1 MDIRPL
7 HDRIIV
13 RRQDDTAEQRVGG
26 IIVPDSAKEKPHRGT
41 VVAVGDGRLTDD
53 GARIP
58 LDVKAGDLVLF
69 GKYTSADITIHG
81 EEFLIIR
88 ESEVLAVLDD
98 APASPP
104 LS

>member
-13 RRQDDTAEQRVGG
+13 RRQDDDGEQRVGG

-53 GARIP
+53 GTRIP
-58 LDVKAGDLVLF
+58 LDIKTGDLVLF
-69 GKYTSADITIHG
+69 GKYASADITIHG
-81 EEFLIIR
+81 EEFLILR
-88 ESEVLAVLDD
+88 EGEVLAVFDD
-98 APASPP
+98 SAASP
-104 LS
+104 SHS